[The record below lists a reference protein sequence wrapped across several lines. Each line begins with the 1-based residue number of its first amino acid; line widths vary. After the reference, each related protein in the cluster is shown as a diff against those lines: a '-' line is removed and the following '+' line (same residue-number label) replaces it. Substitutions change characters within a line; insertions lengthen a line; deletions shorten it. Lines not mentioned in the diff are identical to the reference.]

1 MGLKGGNEMIDNV
14 TFCEECRKDVSYI
27 ETEEIIQNELKGETF
42 EYKGKKAT
50 CNECGS
56 EVYVAEIED
65 YNLKAL
71 YDAYRTKNS
80 RISLENILKIPE
92 KYGIGKRPLSLLL
105 GWGEMTFSRY
115 CDGDMPSKQYSDILQ
130 RIYNDPAFYD
140 SILENNKDNLKSPSA
155 YEKSKRVTEK
165 LLGVMNIPLA
175 KIDIVIEYLLCICED
190 ITPLALQKV
199 LYYIQGFYYAF
210 MDEFIFKEDCEAW
223 AHGPVFPNIYHRYS
237 SYRFDPIEGG
247 GSCDEPFLTIY
258 EKAII
263 DSVIKNLCCY
273 SGKTLEGF
281 THSEM
286 PWLITRGD
294 LPVAAS
300 SNRIIHKKE
309 LGKYFKAVKERFN
322 MINPTDIENY
332 SKKMF
337 EQIN

>member
-1 MGLKGGNEMIDNV
+1 MGLKGGIEMIESI

-27 ETEEIIQNELKGETF
+27 ETEEIFQNELKGETF
-42 EYKGKKAT
+42 EYKGKKAV

-80 RISLENILKIPE
+80 IISLENILAIPE

-115 CDGDMPSKQYSDILQ
+115 CEGYMPSKQYSDILQ
-130 RIYNDPAFYD
+130 QIYNEPAFYD
-140 SILENNKDNLKSPSA
+140 SILETNKNNLKSLSA

-165 LLGVMNIPLA
+165 MLGANNIPLA
-175 KIDIVIEYLLCICED
+175 KIDVVIEYLLCICGD

-210 MDEFIFKEDCEAW
+210 IDEFIFEEDCEAW

-237 SYRFDPIEGG
+237 SYRFDLIEGSG
-247 GSCDEPFLTIY
+247 TCDEPVLTIY
-258 EKAII
+258 EKSII

-273 SGKTLEGF
+273 SGKVLERF

-294 LPVAAS
+294 LPVSAS
-300 SNRIIHKKE
+300 CNRIIHKNE
-309 LGKYFKAVKERFN
+309 LGKYFKVVKECFN
-322 MINPTDIENY
+322 IINPTDIENY
-332 SKKMF
+332 STKMF